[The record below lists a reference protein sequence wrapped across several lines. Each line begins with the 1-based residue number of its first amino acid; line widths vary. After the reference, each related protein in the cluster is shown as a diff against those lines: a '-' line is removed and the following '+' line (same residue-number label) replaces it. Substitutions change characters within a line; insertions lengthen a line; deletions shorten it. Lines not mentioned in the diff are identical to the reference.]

1 VRLVEPMSYLAFL
14 DLVEHATVALTD
26 SGGIQEETSA
36 LGVPCI
42 TLRSSTERP
51 VTIRLGTNG
60 LAGDDLADLIPA
72 LRGSLSGDRTAAPR
86 IPLWDGEAATRIVHV
101 LEAIS
106 CDPPQP
112 RLAG

>member
-1 VRLVEPMSYLAFL
+1 MSYLAFL
-14 DLVEHATVALTD
+14 DIVEHATVVLTD

-51 VTIRLGTNG
+51 VTIRLGTNR

-72 LRGSLSGDRTAAPR
+72 LRGSLSGIGRPRRGFRYGTAKLR
-86 IPLWDGEAATRIVHV
+86 HG
-101 LEAIS
+101 
-106 CDPPQP
+106 
-112 RLAG
+112 